1 MNAIPLQTSAIKPLQ
16 ASAIKPL
23 QPGLK
28 SDAQRLD
35 DARALHKAYTDFV
48 GKTFFGQMMKA
59 MRSTVDK
66 PAYFHGGQ
74 AEEAFRS
81 QLDQQLA
88 DSMSDASADQIAEPM
103 FARQFPQQAKLLAEA
118 EKTTGSS
125 LALMSATIVS

>member
-1 MNAIPLQTSAIKPLQ
+1 MNAIPLQLNAIKPLHQ
-16 ASAIKPL
+16 
-23 QPGLK
+23 GLK
-28 SDAQRLD
+28 TEAQRLD

-88 DSMSDASADQIAEPM
+88 DAMSEASAEQISEPM
-103 FARQFPQQAKLLAEA
+103 FARQFPQQANLLAEA
-118 EKTTGSS
+118 EEKAGGT
-125 LALMSATIVS
+125 LADLGALRRF

>member
-1 MNAIPLQTSAIKPLQ
+1 MMNPISLQTSAIKPLQ
-16 ASAIKPL
+16 PGVASP
-23 QPGLK
+23 
-28 SDAQRLD
+28 AQRLD
-35 DARALHKAYTDFV
+35 EARALEKAYTDFV

-88 DSMSDASADQIAEPM
+88 DAMSDATADQIAGPLFE
-103 FARQFPQQAKLLAEA
+103 RQFPQQAKLLAEA
-118 EKTTGSS
+118 EREAGGGLAS
-125 LALMSATIVS
+125 LENLRRF

>member
-1 MNAIPLQTSAIKPLQ
+1 MNAIPLQLNAIKPLHQ
-16 ASAIKPL
+16 GSKTE
-23 QPGLK
+23 
-28 SDAQRLD
+28 AQRLD

-88 DSMSDASADQIAEPM
+88 DAMSDASAEQIAEPM

-118 EKTTGSS
+118 AGEASSS
-125 LALMSATIVS
+125 LADLGALRRF

>member
-1 MNAIPLQTSAIKPLQ
+1 MNASRLQLNAIKPLHQ
-16 ASAIKPL
+16 GAKTE
-23 QPGLK
+23 
-28 SDAQRLD
+28 AQRLD

-88 DSMSDASADQIAEPM
+88 DAMSDASAEQIAEPM

-118 EKTTGSS
+118 EGETGST
-125 LALMSATIVS
+125 LADLGALRRF

>member
-1 MNAIPLQTSAIKPLQ
+1 MNAIPLSLNAVKPLQ
-16 ASAIKPL
+16 QGA
-23 QPGLK
+23 K
-28 SDAQRLD
+28 SEAQRLD

-48 GKTFFGQMMKA
+48 GKTFFGQMLKA

-81 QLDQQLA
+81 QLDQNLA
-88 DSMSDASADQIAEPM
+88 DAMSDASADQIAEPM

-118 EKTTGSS
+118 ESAAGRTLGD
-125 LALMSATIVS
+125 LGALRRH

>member
-1 MNAIPLQTSAIKPLQ
+1 MQTIPLQFNAVKPLRSGVQSAAEQLKGAQDLKQ
-16 ASAIKPL
+16 AY
-23 QPGLK
+23 Q
-28 SDAQRLD
+28 
-35 DARALHKAYTDFV
+35 DFV

-88 DSMSDASADQIAEPM
+88 DSMSAASAEQIAEPM
-103 FARQFPQQAKLLAEA
+103 FARQFPRQAKLLADA
-118 EKTTGSS
+118 ELESRAS
-125 LALMSATIVS
+125 MNDLADLRRF

>member
-1 MNAIPLQTSAIKPLQ
+1 MNAIPLQLNAIKPLHQ
-16 ASAIKPL
+16 GAKTE
-23 QPGLK
+23 
-28 SDAQRLD
+28 AQRLD

-88 DSMSDASADQIAEPM
+88 DAMSEASAEQIAEPM

-118 EKTTGSS
+118 EGGAGGM
-125 LALMSATIVS
+125 LADLGALRRF

>member
-1 MNAIPLQTSAIKPLQ
+1 MNVLPLQLNATKPLH
-16 ASAIKPL
+16 
-23 QPGLK
+23 PGAK
-28 SDAQRLD
+28 TEAQRLD
-35 DARALHKAYTDFV
+35 DARALQKAYTDFV

-88 DSMSDASADQIAEPM
+88 DAMSNASADQIAEPM
-103 FARQFPQQAKLLAEA
+103 FARQFPQQAKLLADA
-118 EKTTGSS
+118 ERAAGSGLSDLGS
-125 LALMSATIVS
+125 LRRF